1 MYGFS
6 GTGIWSMRSTLKRVS
21 PLGELGRYV
30 PVTRI
35 HEPPVGRDGAPT
47 IVVMNGSASAT
58 QHHILSRASTQ
69 A

>member
-6 GTGIWSMRSTLKRVS
+6 GTGIWSMRSTLKRV
-21 PLGELGRYV
+21 LGRYV